1 MRTLDRIRASRRYK
15 NKEHDYDIQHAI
27 RLQFNA
33 KPVAS
38 WTVEV
43 PRADGKV
50 DVFKIN
56 PTTISPNTTF
66 SVWEIVAEYDFT
78 YTPSKKQY
86 HYITGAHNAE

>member
-1 MRTLDRIRASRRYK
+1 MRILNKIIPSKRYK

-38 WTVEV
+38 GTVEV
-43 PRADGKV
+43 PREDGKV

-56 PTTISPNTTF
+56 FATISPNTTF
-66 SVWEIVAEYDFT
+66 SVWEIAAQYDFT
-78 YTPSKKQY
+78 YIPSKKQY
-86 HYITGAHNAE
+86 HNITGAHND

>member
-1 MRTLDRIRASRRYK
+1 MRTIDRLRAARRYK
-15 NKEHDYDIQHAI
+15 KKELDDNVQGAI
-27 RLQFNA
+27 RLQFHA

-50 DVFKIN
+50 DVFRIN
-56 PTTISPNTTF
+56 PATISPNTTF
-66 SVWEIVAEYDFT
+66 SVWEIGADYDFT
-78 YTPSKKQY
+78 YTPSKKEY